1 MPTREQV
8 IDYLA
13 GLKIHEVFEIA
24 TTAVNRIVS
33 AEGPICVTTGY
44 DIILRDVPKPSR
56 LRVVQAIR
64 HANPEWSMQDALKVV
79 NDRGVALKVE
89 HFYEPDDVE
98 KMAEVFRGA
107 GATVDVVTR
116 YREEERP
123 PLPPVGF
130 QVGPTA

>member
-64 HANPEWSMQDALKVV
+64 YANREWSMQDALKVV